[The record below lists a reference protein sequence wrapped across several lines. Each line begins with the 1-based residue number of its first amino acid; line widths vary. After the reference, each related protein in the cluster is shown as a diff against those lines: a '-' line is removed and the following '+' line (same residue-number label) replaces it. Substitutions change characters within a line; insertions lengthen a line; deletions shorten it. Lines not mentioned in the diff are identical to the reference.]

1 MAAPCLFLGLL
12 LAVGSNAVKAPSSQ
26 CAYLEHYFRIATN
39 GLLPSLLPS
48 SISSKCLTEFNA
60 NDDSTFC
67 RAECQSLYTTYSQCT
82 PFYAKQS
89 TLQCGQFQGSHCP
102 NFYNAPFSDFNLIH
116 STCSDSSNCSPSC
129 ASSIESVETSKGCCS
144 DDLLNGP
151 KVLCGQQPIAQCP
164 SLLNTATSAPSSECA
179 YISTYLA
186 IGGGISKLASLTPSL
201 SSVCRSTLAKY
212 GSGTDSCIPA
222 CQSLY
227 DLLER
232 CYGVPT
238 ANRYSTL
245 YCGAFNKQNCSS
257 LYTNSSLSLAVS
269 RSCSNATY
277 CSPECLAA
285 ITALEQHGGCCYA
298 LDLNGPKVLCGQ
310 QPIPYC
316 STIINTDSASGGS
329 AAIGFNALLILSTA
343 LLTVPT

>member
-1 MAAPCLFLGLL
+1 M
-12 LAVGSNAVKAPSSQ
+12 KAPSSQ

-60 NDDSTFC
+60 NNDSTFC

-102 NFYNAPFSDFNLIH
+102 NIYNAPFSDFILIH

-179 YISTYLA
+179 YISTYLD
-186 IGGGISKLASLTPSL
+186 GGISKLASLTPSL

-212 GSGTDSCIPA
+212 GAGTDSCIPE

-227 DLLER
+227 ALLER
-232 CYGVPT
+232 CYDVPT

-257 LYTNSSLSLAVS
+257 LYTKDTADTSLLLAVFTY
-269 RSCSNATY
+269 CSNATY
-277 CSPECLAA
+277 CSPECLTA

-298 LDLNGPKVLCGQ
+298 FDLNGPKVLCGQ

-316 STIINTDSASGGS
+316 STIINGS